1 MRKLSLE
8 KLSLK
13 KIVALKE
20 GFDHSCAL
28 LRLRV
33 THCLALCCAT
43 LVALSAC
50 SPAPEGLAHLH
61 DYQQRVANT
70 LNQPTISFQP
80 QPRVQTPTARELR
93 LPIARLEISLL
104 DAMRLDACA
113 AGPLIAERNSSL
125 GRLQSGVMRYFH
137 DRQLADAL
145 VLCAQQLRS
154 DNPELAQ
161 RVQQQAQAKQ
171 KLMPQLRTQAI
182 TEDSAI
188 RNILNMA
195 DRPLARPDS
204 TTLAPLFSALNTVL
218 LVLDNQA
225 QLPTEEEL
233 SAALERLEKDA
244 YVAQLWRALHDNHA
258 YIQQLEPLVSN
269 LSRNAGCL
277 SAGVPK
283 RAQVLRQVFIARF
296 SGPVQRHLNAL
307 THQAAQLEPY
317 VQALDTPL
325 PAWQTHLRHIVALDD
340 QVKATTRNHVQYWQQ
355 FFRDCEF
362 TPGA

>member
-1 MRKLSLE
+1 M
-8 KLSLK
+8 
-13 KIVALKE
+13 
-20 GFDHSCAL
+20 
-28 LRLRV
+28 
-33 THCLALCCAT
+33 
-43 LVALSAC
+43 LSAC
-50 SPAPEGLAHLH
+50 SPAPEGLSHLH

-70 LNQPTISFQP
+70 LNQPAVNYQP
-80 QPRVQTPTARELR
+80 VPRIQPPSARDLR
-93 LPIARLEISLL
+93 LLIERIEISLL

-125 GRLQSGVMRYFH
+125 GRLQQGVLRYFY
-137 DRQLADAL
+137 DRQLTEAL
-145 VLCAQQLRS
+145 QLCAKQLHNE
-154 DNPELAQ
+154 NPELAK
-161 RVQQQAQAKQ
+161 RVQQQAEAKR

-182 TEDSAI
+182 TQDYAI
-188 RNILNMA
+188 RNIISMA
-195 DRPLARPDS
+195 DRPLAKPDS
-204 TTLAPLFSALNTVL
+204 STLAPLFSAMNTL
-218 LVLDNQA
+218 LQVLDDQA
-225 QLPTEEEL
+225 PLPTEPEL
-233 SAALERLEKDA
+233 IAALERLDKDA
-244 YVAQLWRALHDNHA
+244 YIAQLWRALHDNHA

-269 LSRNAGCL
+269 LSHNAGCL

-317 VQALDTPL
+317 IQALDTPL

-340 QVKATTRNHVQYWQQ
+340 QVKAITRNHVQYWQQ

>member
-1 MRKLSLE
+1 MG
-8 KLSLK
+8 
-13 KIVALKE
+13 KIVTLNAK
-20 GFDHSCAL
+20 FDHSCAV
-28 LRLRV
+28 LRQ
-33 THCLALCCAT
+33 CLALCCVA
-43 LVALSAC
+43 LVMLSAC
-50 SPAPEGLAHLH
+50 SPAPEGLSHLH

-70 LNQPTISFQP
+70 LNQPAVNYQP
-80 QPRVQTPTARELR
+80 VPRIQPPSARDLR
-93 LPIARLEISLL
+93 LLIERIEISLL

-125 GRLQSGVMRYFH
+125 GRLQQGVLRYFY
-137 DRQLADAL
+137 DRQLTEAL
-145 VLCAQQLRS
+145 QLCAKQLHNE
-154 DNPELAQ
+154 NPELAK
-161 RVQQQAQAKQ
+161 RVQQQAEAKR

-182 TEDSAI
+182 TQDYAI
-188 RNILNMA
+188 RNIISMA
-195 DRPLARPDS
+195 DRPLAKPDS
-204 TTLAPLFSALNTVL
+204 STLAPLFSAMNTL
-218 LVLDNQA
+218 LQVLDDQA
-225 QLPTEEEL
+225 PLPTEPEL
-233 SAALERLEKDA
+233 IAALERLDKDA
-244 YVAQLWRALHDNHA
+244 YIAQLWRALHDNHA

-269 LSRNAGCL
+269 LSHNAGCL

-317 VQALDTPL
+317 IQALDTPL

-340 QVKATTRNHVQYWQQ
+340 QVKAITRNHVQYWQQ

>member
-1 MRKLSLE
+1 MAKLSLA
-8 KLSLK
+8 KLSLA
-13 KIVALKE
+13 KIVPSNGK
-20 GFDHSCAL
+20 FDHSRAMRWKRVPQRLVHCCTAL
-28 LRLRV
+28 V
-33 THCLALCCAT
+33 I
-43 LVALSAC
+43 LSAC

-70 LNQPTISFQP
+70 LNQPAISFQP
-80 QPRVQTPTARELR
+80 QPRVQAPTARELR

-125 GRLQSGVMRYFH
+125 GRLQNGVMRYLH

-145 VLCAQQLRS
+145 ELCAQQLKS

-195 DRPLARPDS
+195 DRPLAKPDS

-244 YVAQLWRALHDNHA
+244 YVGQLWRALHDNYA
-258 YIQQLEPLVSN
+258 YIQQLDPLVSN
-269 LSRNAGCL
+269 LSHNAGCL

-307 THQAAQLEPY
+307 THQAQQLEPY
-317 VQALDTPL
+317 IQALDAPL
-325 PAWQTHLRHIVALDD
+325 PAWQKYLQHIVALDD
-340 QVKATTRNHVQYWQQ
+340 QVKAITRNHVQYWQQ